1 MSGGGGSPSYST
13 RACNADLF
21 TYISPLAR
29 QRSGSRMVR
38 LVAIVGSLLVLSACA
53 VSGAPEV
60 VALPNGYYLQPDRNK
75 ETELVK
81 RSGHRVLPGNVAA
94 YAVSGQIVTGA
105 LGTASAAGHSYA
117 NDSPF
122 HGDADTRYF
131 VLDTRSGRLDQNL
144 TADAWREHL
153 KELGASSSLEIYP
166 PLAWQ

>member
-1 MSGGGGSPSYST
+1 
-13 RACNADLF
+13 
-21 TYISPLAR
+21 
-29 QRSGSRMVR
+29 MVR

-81 RSGHRVLPGNVAA
+81 RSGHRVLPGTVAA

-122 HGDADTRYF
+122 HGDANTRYF

-153 KELGASSSLEIYP
+153 KELGESSSLEIYP